1 MFAFRPASCLWLAA
15 SIAALA
21 PALSGPAQAAD
32 PGNVTLTIKDHR
44 FTPSDI
50 HVPAG
55 TPVTL
60 TIRNEDDSAE
70 EIDSPPLKIEKIIA
84 GGQEVTL
91 TLRPLDKGTYPF
103 AGEYHEDSAKG
114 TLVVE

>member
-1 MFAFRPASCLWLAA
+1 MLGTRLASWLTLAA
-15 SIAALA
+15 SILFLGFAGAALA
-21 PALSGPAQAAD
+21 AD
-32 PGNVTLTIKDHR
+32 AGAVKLTIKDHR
-44 FTPSDI
+44 FTPTEI

-55 TPVTL
+55 TAITL

-70 EIDSPPLKIEKIIA
+70 EIDSPQLKIEKIVA

-103 AGEYHEDSAKG
+103 AGEYHEDTAKG

>member
-1 MFAFRPASCLWLAA
+1 MFAARPSHCLTLAA
-15 SIAALA
+15 LISALA
-21 PALSGPAQAAD
+21 VGASSLAAAAD
-32 PGNVTLTIKDHR
+32 PAAVKLTIRDHQ
-44 FTPSDI
+44 FTPSEI

-60 TIRNEDDSAE
+60 IIRNEDSSAE
-70 EIDSPPLKIEKIIA
+70 EIDSPQLKIEKIIA

-103 AGEYHEDSAKG
+103 VGEYHEDSAKG
-114 TLVVE
+114 ILVVD